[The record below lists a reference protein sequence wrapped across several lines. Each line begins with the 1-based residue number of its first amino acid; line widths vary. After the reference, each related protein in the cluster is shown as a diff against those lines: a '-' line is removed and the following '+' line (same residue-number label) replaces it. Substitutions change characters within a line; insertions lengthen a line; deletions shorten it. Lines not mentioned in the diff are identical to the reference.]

1 MAVWD
6 EKNVNHGGKLL
17 QDKDMGTAKDI
28 EIICNLK
35 EIRTGKKITQSQLA
49 TLVGIKRQAIYDL
62 ESGRYLPNTSVAIGL
77 ARVLNCRIEDI
88 FYERSQPLCPVV
100 LVDSPGETDP
110 RVSLA
115 KVRNKLCG
123 YSLSGVNAFME
134 EMRAADGLLEPGN
147 NRVRLLKSSEQ
158 LENTALLLGC
168 DPAFSIL
175 GHYVQKNRADAA
187 LHCRFASSK
196 NALTQLGEGHAH
208 IAGTHMHSTG
218 AIDGNQELAQ
228 NLLKNFKGVLVTFAS
243 FEEGL
248 MVARGNPL
256 NIREPADLAQ
266 EKVRFV
272 NREKGAALRSLMDDC
287 LCKSN
292 VPFSAVNGYNEIVN
306 NHSQGARRI
315 LHGFSDAA
323 LGLQAVASA
332 FNLGFVPISKV
343 RCDLVIPQDLLAHTG
358 VKVALDILQ
367 KKTFQDELN
376 SLPGYDAF
384 YTGTIMTR
392 F

>member
-1 MAVWD
+1 MNA
-6 EKNVNHGGKLL
+6 
-17 QDKDMGTAKDI
+17 AKDI
-28 EIICNLK
+28 EIICKLK
-35 EIRTGKKITQSQLA
+35 EIRTEKKITQAQLA

-62 ESGRYLPNTSVAIGL
+62 ESGRYLPNTSVALAL
-77 ARVLNCRIEDI
+77 ARVLNCRVEDI
-88 FYERSQPLCPVV
+88 FYEHSPSLCPVV
-100 LVDSPGETDP
+100 LVDSAEQIDS

-115 KVRNKLCG
+115 KVRDKLCG
-123 YSLSGVNAFME
+123 YSLSGANAFME
-134 EMRAADGLLEPGN
+134 EMRAADGLLEPGHKQ
-147 NRVRLLKSSEQ
+147 VRLLNSSEQ

-175 GHYVQKNRADAA
+175 GHHVQKNRVEAA

-196 NALTQLGEGHAH
+196 NALTQLGEGYAH
-208 IAGTHMHSTG
+208 IAGIHMHSTD
-218 AIDGNQELAQ
+218 AMDGNQALA
-228 NLLKNFKGVLVTFAS
+228 NTILKNFKGVLVTFAS

-287 LCKSN
+287 LGKSN
-292 VPFSAVNGYNEIVN
+292 IPFSAVNGYNDIVY
-306 NHSQGARRI
+306 NHSQGARRV

-323 LGLQAVASA
+323 LGLHAVANA
-332 FNLGFVPISKV
+332 FDLGFVPISKV
-343 RCDLVIPQDLLAHTG
+343 RCDLVIPQDLLTHTG

-384 YTGTIMTR
+384 YTGTIITR